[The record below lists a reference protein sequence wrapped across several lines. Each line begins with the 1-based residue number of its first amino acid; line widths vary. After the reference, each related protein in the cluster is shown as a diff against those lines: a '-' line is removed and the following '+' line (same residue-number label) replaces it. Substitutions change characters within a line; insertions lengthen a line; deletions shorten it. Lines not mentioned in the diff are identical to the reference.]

1 MSTQNVPATLQKLK
15 FKERKVN
22 MWRLTKLTRFLLV
35 LDEAKAVGKLQQ
47 F

>member
-1 MSTQNVPATLQKLK
+1 MSTQSVQATLQKLK
-15 FKERKVN
+15 YKERRVN
-22 MWRLTKLTRFLLV
+22 MWRLTKSTRFLLV